1 MASRPAVL
9 PETYGG
15 DGSFSDWCDHFESV
29 AQVNGW
35 DNAAKSLWLR
45 VRLVGRAQS
54 AYKRLSEA
62 DRADYSKAIPLLKER
77 FEPASQCAMYEAE
90 FHSRRKRPTEDWA
103 AFGEDLKTLSD
114 KAFPDLEV
122 AARERL
128 AVTQFLGQLDPQLSF
143 SVRQTKP
150 KTITTAITATLEM
163 ESYRLAP
170 HSSPAYTQLESP
182 PEPAFVN
189 AIHSKQNTMMD
200 MIQKMMARI
209 DSLEKEVKGLRE
221 ERSSNLPP
229 RQDPTGPVVCKR
241 CGKEGHYARGCAVPR
256 RRDSQQQGNQQQGNE

>member
-54 AYKRLSEA
+54 AYKRLSKA

-122 AARERL
+122 AAREGCL
-128 AVTQFLGQLDPQLSF
+128 NSLDW
-143 SVRQTKP
+143 
-150 KTITTAITATLEM
+150 TTGLDYWTGL
-163 ESYRLAP
+163 L
-170 HSSPAYTQLESP
+170 
-182 PEPAFVN
+182 
-189 AIHSKQNTMMD
+189 
-200 MIQKMMARI
+200 
-209 DSLEKEVKGLRE
+209 DS
-221 ERSSNLPP
+221 
-229 RQDPTGPVVCKR
+229 
-241 CGKEGHYARGCAVPR
+241 
-256 RRDSQQQGNQQQGNE
+256 